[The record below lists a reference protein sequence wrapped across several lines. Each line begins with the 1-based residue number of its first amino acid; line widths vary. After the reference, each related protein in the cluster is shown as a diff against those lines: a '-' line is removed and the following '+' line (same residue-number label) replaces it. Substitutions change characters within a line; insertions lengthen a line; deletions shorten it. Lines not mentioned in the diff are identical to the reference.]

1 MSEPTRLFDDP
12 DVGRVAPEPVTLA
25 PGERVVRV
33 LPDVSGL
40 DKEFDYLVPARFA
53 DQVELGSLVRVELHG
68 RRVAGWVI
76 AVDVTPAPG
85 VTLRPITKVSSV
97 GPPADVIDLGRW
109 AARRWSGRL
118 TSVLKTASPQTMVR
132 TSAAQ
137 RPRRGPTGTG
147 DQLATAALAEPG
159 VTVVRVGP
167 AGDQVR
173 FAAAAAATGN
183 ALVIVPG
190 VAAARRVGARLDRA
204 GFRVHHHPAGWA
216 GGPAGGVVVGSRSAV
231 WAPTAPLDA
240 VVVLDEHDESLQ
252 EERNPT
258 WHARDVAME
267 RAARAGVPC
276 VLVSPAPSLVAL
288 AAADRVL
295 GVSRSDQRQGWPA
308 VEVVDRRDDEPGR
321 GGLFSARAAD
331 LLRSADTGV
340 AILNRKGRAPMLAC
354 ASCGELVRT
363 EDGEFL
369 MTEVDGALVS
379 PRTGETRPLV
389 CAVCTGT
396 TLKRLRLGVTRAAE
410 ELAALVGR
418 PVTEVSAERTGDGPG
433 GNGAADALILGT
445 EAALHRGVDA
455 DVVVFLDFDQE
466 LHAPRYRAA
475 EQAMWL
481 LVRAAR
487 TVGRRRAEG
496 RLLVQ
501 TRSPDHRVLRAAIA
515 ADPARMVDE
524 ERALRAA
531 LGFPPYGALAE
542 FGGPGAAEF
551 AASIEVDGDRMVL
564 GPRPDGRYLLRDA
577 DPDRLAAG
585 LAEAPRPAERIRIAV
600 DPPRV

>member
-1 MSEPTRLFDDP
+1 MSEPSRLFDDP
-12 DVGRVAPEPVTLA
+12 DVGRVAPEPVVLE
-25 PGERVVRV
+25 PGERVIRV

-40 DKEFDYLVPARFA
+40 DKEFDYLVPARLA
-53 DQVELGSLVRVELHG
+53 DQVTLGSLVRIELHG
-68 RRVAGWVI
+68 RRVAGWVVAI
-76 AVDVTPAPG
+76 DIEPAPG
-85 VTLRPITKVSSV
+85 VSLRAVSKVSSV

-109 AARRWSGRL
+109 AADRWSGRL
-118 TSVLKTASPQTMVR
+118 TSVLKTASPPTMVR
-132 TSAAQ
+132 SLVGV
-137 RPRRGPTGTG
+137 RPAKGLAEIG
-147 DQLATAALAEPG
+147 DQLAADALASPG
-159 VTVVRVGP
+159 VAVVKVAP

-173 FAAAAAATGN
+173 FAAAAAAKGN

-190 VAAARRVGARLDRA
+190 VDAARRVGSKLSRA

-216 GGPAGGVVVGSRSAV
+216 GGPSGGVVVGSRSAV
-231 WAPTAPLDA
+231 WAPTGPLDA

-258 WHARDVAME
+258 WHARDVAVE
-267 RAARAGVPC
+267 RARRAGVPC
-276 VLVSPAPSLVAL
+276 LLVSPAPSLAAL
-288 AAADRVL
+288 AVADRVL
-295 GVSRSDQRQGWPA
+295 SVSRADQRRGWPV

-331 LLRSADTGV
+331 LLRSAESGV

-354 ASCGELVRT
+354 GSCGELVRT

-369 MTEVDGALVS
+369 MTEVDGALIS

-396 TLKRLRLGVTRAAE
+396 QLKRLRLGVTRAAE
-410 ELAALVGR
+410 ELSMLVGR
-418 PVTEVSAERTGDGPG
+418 PVTEVSAEKRDEVATS
-433 GNGAADALILGT
+433 DALILGT

-455 DVVVFLDFDQE
+455 DAVVFLDFDQE

-487 TVGRRRAEG
+487 TIGRRRAEG

-501 TRSPDHRVLRAAIA
+501 TRSPEHRVLLAAMA
-515 ADPARMVDE
+515 ADPGRMVAE
-524 ERALRAA
+524 EQALRSA
-531 LGFPPYGALAE
+531 LGFPPAGALAE
-542 FGGPGAAEF
+542 FSGAGADEF
-551 AASIEVDGDRMVL
+551 AASIKTDPGVMIL
-564 GPRPDGRYLLRDA
+564 GPRPDGRYLLRA
-577 DPDRLAAG
+577 SDPQQLAAVM
-585 LAEAPRPAERIRIAV
+585 ASAPRPKERIRVAV
-600 DPPRV
+600 DPPRI

>member
-1 MSEPTRLFDDP
+1 MTEPSRLFDDP
-12 DVGRVAPEPVTLA
+12 DVGRVAPEPLTLE

-40 DKEFDYLVPARFA
+40 DKEFDYLVPAKLA
-53 DQVELGSLVRVELHG
+53 DQVALGSLVRIELHG
-68 RRVAGWVI
+68 RRVAGWVVAI
-76 AVDVTPAPG
+76 DVEPALG
-85 VTLRPITKVSSV
+85 VSLRAISKVSSV
-97 GPPADVIDLGRW
+97 GPPADIIDLGRW
-109 AARRWSGRL
+109 AANRWSGRL
-118 TSVLKTASPQTMVR
+118 TSVLKTASPPTMVR
-132 TSAAQ
+132 SVVGERPAKGLAELDDTLAA
-137 RPRRGPTGTG
+137 
-147 DQLATAALAEPG
+147 DALASPG
-159 VTVVRVGP
+159 VAVVKVAP

-173 FAAAAAATGN
+173 FAAAAAARGN

-190 VAAARRVGARLDRA
+190 VEAARRVGAKLARA

-216 GGPAGGVVVGSRSAV
+216 GGPSGGVVVGSRSAV
-231 WAPTAPLDA
+231 WAPTGQLDA

-258 WHARDVAME
+258 WHARDVAIE
-267 RAARAGVPC
+267 RARRAGVPC
-276 VLVSPAPSLVAL
+276 LLVSPAPSLAAL
-288 AAADRVL
+288 AVADRVI
-295 GVSRSDQRQGWPA
+295 GVSRADQRRGWPV

-331 LLRSADTGV
+331 LLRTAECGV

-354 ASCGELVRT
+354 GSCGELIRT

-369 MTEVDGALVS
+369 MTEVDGALIS

-396 TLKRLRLGVTRAAE
+396 QLKRLRLGVTRAAE
-410 ELAALVGR
+410 ELSMLVSR
-418 PVTEVSAERTGDGPG
+418 PVTEVSAENKIEVTAGDE
-433 GNGAADALILGT
+433 LLLGT
-445 EAALHRGVDA
+445 EAVLHRGVDA

-487 TVGRRRAEG
+487 TIGRRRAEG

-501 TRSPDHRVLRAAIA
+501 TRSPDHRVLQAAVS
-515 ADPARMVDE
+515 ADPGRMVE
-524 ERALRAA
+524 EEQALRAA
-531 LGFPPYGALAE
+531 LGFPPAGALAE
-542 FGGPGAAEF
+542 FGGAGAPAF
-551 AASIEVDGDRMVL
+551 AASIKAGPDVMVL
-564 GPRPDGRYLLRDA
+564 GPRPDGRYLLRA
-577 DPDRLAAG
+577 AGPDQLAAV
-585 LAEAPRPAERIRIAV
+585 LAETPRPKERMRVAV
-600 DPPRV
+600 DPPRI